1 MSAPALLRAL
11 RPKQWV
17 KNVFVV
23 APAAFGQRW
32 TSPGALGDVAAAFVL
47 FCAMS
52 SAVYLVNDVRDRE
65 ADRLHPAKRRRPIA
79 AGELGVGVA
88 LVTSLLLAVGALAGA
103 RWGLGNTPVTLVLG
117 IYLVIQLAYSG
128 GLKRVVVVDVL
139 CIASG
144 FVLRLLAGGFA
155 VHVPQSQ
162 WILVCTIFLAL
173 FLALCKR
180 RHEVV
185 SLGDDAAE
193 HRAILADY
201 PLALLDQLI
210 AALTAATIVGYTLYT
225 VDERTAR
232 VHGLVRD
239 GEALPWLLLTLPFVV
254 YGLFRYLFLVHRRD
268 GGGSPAS
275 TLARDLPS
283 IVNGVLYVAA
293 SLLILRF
300 AGT

>member
-1 MSAPALLRAL
+1 MVTSLVL
-11 RPKQWV
+11 
-17 KNVFVV
+17 VV
-23 APAAFGQRW
+23 IGLA
-32 TSPGALGDVAAAFVL
+32 GAVLGLANGPVAFVL
-47 FCAMS
+47 GS
-52 SAVYLVNDVRDRE
+52 Y
-65 ADRLHPAKRRRPIA
+65 
-79 AGELGVGVA
+79 VA
-88 LVTSLLLAVGALAGA
+88 
-103 RWGLGNTPVTLVLG
+103 
-117 IYLVIQLAYSG
+117 IQLAYTL
-128 GLKRVVVVDVL
+128 GLKRIVVVDVL

-155 VHVPQSQ
+155 AHVPQSQ

-193 HRAILADY
+193 HRPILAEY
-201 PLALLDQLI
+201 PLPLLDQLI
-210 AALTAATIVGYTLYT
+210 SALTAATIVGYTLYT

-239 GEALPWLLLTLPFVV
+239 GEVLPWLLLTVPFVV
-254 YGLFRYLFLVHRRD
+254 YGLFRYLFLVHRRG

-275 TLARDLPS
+275 TLARDIPS
-283 IVNGVLYVAA
+283 VVNGVLYVAA

-300 AGT
+300 AGHA